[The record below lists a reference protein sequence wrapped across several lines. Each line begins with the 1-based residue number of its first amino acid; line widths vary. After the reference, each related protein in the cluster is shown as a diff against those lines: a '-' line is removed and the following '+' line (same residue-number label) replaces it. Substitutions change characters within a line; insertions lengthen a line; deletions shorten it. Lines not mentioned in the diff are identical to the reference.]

1 MKTVDYTPELF
12 TDVVLNMR
20 DYYQMS
26 ETVCG
31 AEDPAVIVLTKPVA
45 GFEEF
50 TVVRVTNRFVS
61 AWKSD
66 TFLQFSNDGLTD
78 DEYRQ
83 FEERL
88 DELAEG

>member
-1 MKTVDYTPELF
+1 METVDYTAELF
-12 TDVVLNMR
+12 AKVMENMA
-20 DYYQMS
+20 DYYQMG

-31 AEDPAVIVLTKPVA
+31 AEDPAVITLTKPVE
-45 GFEEF
+45 GFETF
-50 TVVRVTNRFVS
+50 TVVRVTNRAVS

-83 FEERL
+83 FDEL
-88 DELAEG
+88 MDELAEG